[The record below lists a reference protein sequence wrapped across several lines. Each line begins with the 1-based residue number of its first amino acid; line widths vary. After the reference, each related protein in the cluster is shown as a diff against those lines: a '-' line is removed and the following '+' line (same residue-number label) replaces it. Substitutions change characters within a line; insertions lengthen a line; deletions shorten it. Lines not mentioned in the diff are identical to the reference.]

1 MRFECIDSGIIV
13 YTWIMKILGENWTHG
28 LWKDNMRIY
37 KYKCNTLKMT
47 SEICVTMMMNKVLIF
62 FIEQRSFVIY
72 FLSVMKLHIQ
82 SCNSVELAV
91 V

>member
-13 YTWIMKILGENWTHG
+13 YTWNMKILGENWTHG

-37 KYKCNTLKMT
+37 KFKCNTLKMT

-62 FIEQRSFVIY
+62 F
-72 FLSVMKLHIQ
+72 KLVFNRAEKFCDIFFKRYEVAY
-82 SCNSVELAV
+82 SEL
-91 V
+91 